1 MKPPFL
7 LLLIFASLYIS
18 PSSSSPTS
26 STNDT
31 STTCPLDLSYV
42 QTLPWHST
50 DCQNFN
56 ISTLQLSN
64 NSNNS
69 TLGEPKCCQ
78 TLLSL
83 YGIALAQHLKT
94 TSFFHLPTSIS
105 CLSYFQS
112 KLDLSLYP
120 LISPPS
126 ALTLS
131 SLSCP
136 ATPPDLT
143 DLTSCDSCVAAGF
156 QVQAELIIID
166 GNKSHSINC
175 LYFTILYAAGIINEF
190 GPNSTGSITCILN
203 LPLGSQMGSSRN
215 KHLALVL
222 GLSGAGVV
230 VLQIISLLGLYFLW
244 YKKWRKKR
252 DDQRELGSRRART
265 MIRPNMGSKWFTIH
279 ELKKAT
285 KNFSSTNLIGRG
297 SFGVVYKG
305 TLADG
310 SMIAVK
316 QLIESDFQGN
326 DEFYNEVDILS
337 NLKHRNLVP
346 LRGCCCSVSNYEDE
360 NNVPYEE
367 IGQIQ
372 YLVSNKQPLNW
383 PQRKSIILDVANG
396 LAYLHYGVK
405 PAIYHRDIK
414 ATNILLDGEMRARVA
429 DFGLAKESRE
439 GKSHLTTSKVAGT
452 HGYLA
457 PEYALYGHFSEK
469 SDVYSF
475 GLVVLEMMCGRKALG
490 GGDFDLNLSKGSLI
504 RTLVLTDW
512 CWSLVKAGKMEE
524 ALDSSLL
531 RKIGGGD
538 EASAN
543 VKAVVE
549 RFLAVRVLCAHAMV
563 SVRPTILDV
572 IKMLEGDVE
581 VPTVPKRPT
590 PLVEN

>member
-94 TSFFHLPTSIS
+94 TSFFHLPNLPTSIS

-112 KLDLSLYP
+112 KLDSLSLPSDLTSLCFDP
-120 LISPPS
+120 LQFVMSRN
-126 ALTLS
+126 TY
-131 SLSCP
+131 
-136 ATPPDLT
+136 LT
-143 DLTSCDSCVAAGF
+143 DLTSCDSCVAASF
-156 QVQAELIIID
+156 QVQAELLRID

-175 LYFTILYAAGIINEF
+175 LYFTILYAAGIINKF

-230 VLQIISLLGLYFLW
+230 VLLIISLLGLYFLW

-252 DDQRELGSRRART
+252 DDQGELGSRRART
-265 MIRPNMGSKWFTIH
+265 MIRPNTGSKWFTIH

-360 NNVPYEE
+360 NNLPYEE

-372 YLVSNKQPLNW
+372 YLVYDYMPNGNLNDHLFLSDQNHKQPLNW

-452 HGYLA
+452 HGIWL
-457 PEYALYGHFSEK
+457 
-469 SDVYSF
+469 
-475 GLVVLEMMCGRKALG
+475 
-490 GGDFDLNLSKGSLI
+490 
-504 RTLVLTDW
+504 
-512 CWSLVKAGKMEE
+512 
-524 ALDSSLL
+524 
-531 RKIGGGD
+531 
-538 EASAN
+538 
-543 VKAVVE
+543 
-549 RFLAVRVLCAHAMV
+549 
-563 SVRPTILDV
+563 
-572 IKMLEGDVE
+572 
-581 VPTVPKRPT
+581 
-590 PLVEN
+590 

>member
-7 LLLIFASLYIS
+7 LLPIFASLYIS

-120 LISPPS
+120 PISPPS

-131 SLSCP
+131 N
-136 ATPPDLT
+136 LT

-297 SFGVVYKG
+297 SFRVVYKG

-316 QLIESDFQGN
+316 QLIESDFQGI

-372 YLVSNKQPLNW
+372 YLVYDYMPNGNLNDH
-383 PQRKSIILDVANG
+383 L
-396 LAYLHYGVK
+396 
-405 PAIYHRDIK
+405 DIK

-490 GGDFDLNLSKGSLI
+490 GGDFDLNLSKGSLV

-543 VKAVVE
+543 VKAVAE
-549 RFLAVRVLCAHAMV
+549 RFLAVGVLCAHAMV
-563 SVRPTILDV
+563 SVRPTILDA

-581 VPTVPKRPT
+581 VPTVPERPT